1 MPGREMV
8 MAAPA
13 NNQFWKLR
21 SKHGRDKIF
30 ETAEILEEAVNEYFE
45 ETSQRK
51 WTRKDWVGKDAESVT
66 REFDTPFTLSG
77 LYVFLA
83 IDDATWALYRKRED
97 FIGVVTR
104 AEQIIRTHQIEG
116 GMVGHFNQNLTARLN
131 NLKEQTD
138 LTTGGEKISPVITAM
153 VDGQIID
160 GEMK

>member
-1 MPGREMV
+1 
-8 MAAPA
+8 MAPKGNA
-13 NNQFWKLR
+13 FWKLR

-30 ETAEILEEAVNEYFE
+30 ETPRILEEAIDEYFE
-45 ETSQRK
+45 ETSDRK
-51 WTRKDWVGKDAESVT
+51 WSRKDWVGKDAEPVL

-77 LYVFLA
+77 LCVFLG

-97 FIGVVTR
+97 FIGVITR
-104 AEQIIRTHQIEG
+104 AEQIIKTHQIEG
-116 GMVGHFNQNLTARLN
+116 GMIGHFNSNLTARLN

-138 LTTGGEKISPVITAM
+138 ITTQGEKIAPVITAM

>member
-1 MPGREMV
+1 
-8 MAAPA
+8 MAPKG
-13 NNQFWKLR
+13 NEFWKLR

-30 ETAEILEEAVNEYFE
+30 ETPEILEEAVNEYFE
-45 ETSQRK
+45 ETSSRK

-66 REFDTPFTLSG
+66 REFETPFTLSG
-77 LYVFLA
+77 LYVFLQ
-83 IDDATWALYRKRED
+83 IDESTWNLYRKREG

-104 AEQIIRTHQIEG
+104 TEQIIRTHQIEG
-116 GMVGHFNQNLTARLN
+116 GMVGHFSQNLTARLN

-138 LTTGGEKISPVITAM
+138 ITTQGEKIAPVITAM